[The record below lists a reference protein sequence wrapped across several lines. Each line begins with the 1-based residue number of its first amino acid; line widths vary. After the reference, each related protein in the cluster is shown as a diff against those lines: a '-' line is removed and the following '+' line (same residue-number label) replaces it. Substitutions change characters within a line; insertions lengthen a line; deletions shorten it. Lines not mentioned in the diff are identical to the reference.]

1 MDGTLI
7 MKMVSRTIFGYRVL
21 TQNGPL
27 QLRNKINASESD
39 LNQAFT
45 LCIASTNAAHGK
57 NPKCRGDAVTQRML
71 LVAKDNHV

>member
-39 LNQAFT
+39 LVQAFT
-45 LCIASTNAAHGK
+45 LCIASANAAHG
-57 NPKCRGDAVTQRML
+57 
-71 LVAKDNHV
+71 